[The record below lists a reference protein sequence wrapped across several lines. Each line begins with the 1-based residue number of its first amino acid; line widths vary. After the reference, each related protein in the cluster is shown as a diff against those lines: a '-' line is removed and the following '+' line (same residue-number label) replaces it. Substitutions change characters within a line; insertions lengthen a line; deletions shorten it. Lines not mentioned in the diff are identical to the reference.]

1 MKQSILT
8 IKMMYTSI
16 IRVNV
21 KPALWSNTY
30 IFAELENISKVTVF
44 DKTAAVFLVFFEGR
58 GVNIYLNQRPV
69 FVKKILTSK

>member
-8 IKMMYTSI
+8 IKMTYTSI

-30 IFAELENISKVTVF
+30 IFAELENISKVTVL
-44 DKTAAVFLVFFEGR
+44 DKTAAVFLVFLKEEGS
-58 GVNIYLNQRPV
+58 IY
-69 FVKKILTSK
+69 I